1 VERFDA
7 IVLAGGGGSRLGGV
21 DKAAIVIGGR
31 SLLDRALDAVS
42 SAASVVVVGPDRP
55 LPPGVMSASEQPPGG
70 GPVAGIVAGLSS
82 AGREALVV
90 VVLACDVPLVA
101 AADIDVL
108 VSAAMSSAAQ
118 GALFVDSEGR
128 RQPLVAAYRT
138 SALRAAVAALGT
150 ARNAA
155 MRELTSRLTLT
166 EIEADAELT
175 LDCDTWDDVARS
187 RNLLEDR

>member
-1 VERFDA
+1 MERFDA
-7 IVLAGGGGSRLGGV
+7 IVLAGGRGSRLGGV
-21 DKAAIVIGGR
+21 DKAAIVVGGR

-70 GPVAGIVAGLSS
+70 GPVAGIV
-82 AGREALVV
+82 
-90 VVLACDVPLVA
+90 

>member
-1 VERFDA
+1 MERFDA

-55 LPPGVMSASEQPPGG
+55 LPPGVRSTSELPPGG

-82 AGREALVV
+82 AGREALV

-155 MRELTSRLTLT
+155 MRELTSHLTLT